1 MKNGVPDT
9 APSAARDDQR
19 RAAQPVAL
27 REWLRALRQPLL
39 RPGLRLRSLAS
50 YGEEDQALGELAR
63 MTAQ

>member
-9 APSAARDDQR
+9 APSARET

-27 REWLRALRQPLL
+27 REWPRALRQPLV

-50 YGEEDQALGELAR
+50 YGEKDQALGELAR